1 MKNTMYLDTSGKKC
15 IVGIVDKK
23 GKSYSVIED
32 NRKITFRKCNESIR
46 RSIKKG
52 KNCIFRYRKSSC
64 MYRATVL
71 LQVLE

>member
-46 RSIKKG
+46 IGIKKG
-52 KNCIFRYRKSSC
+52 KNCIFRYRKNSY

-71 LQVLE
+71 LQGSE